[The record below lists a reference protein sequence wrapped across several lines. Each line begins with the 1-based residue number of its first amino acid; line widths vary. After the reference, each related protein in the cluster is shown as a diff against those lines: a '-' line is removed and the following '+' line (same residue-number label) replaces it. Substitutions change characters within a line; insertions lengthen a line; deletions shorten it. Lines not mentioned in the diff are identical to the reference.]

1 MEFRLCPAE
10 HSTIEVTQECLDR
23 NQLYIEGH
31 GTQYLV
37 SEGTDA
43 IFLR

>member
-10 HSTIEVTQECLDR
+10 SSTTEVTRECLDK

-31 GTQYLV
+31 GRQYFV
-37 SEGTDA
+37 SEGTDV